1 MMDQVSAARRGLILD
16 QPFFG
21 VLSLKL
27 ELVEDRVSTKTLKTD
42 GKKIWFN
49 PAYVGTLSKY
59 ELVGVMAHEVLHCAN
74 GHSWRREH
82 RDPKLWNEACDLA
95 INPIVL
101 SAGMVLPQGAL
112 DGAPYLGMSP
122 EAIYAKRQ
130 QEQQDSSPQPQQRPG
145 GGGQQGQQPSQG
157 NPGEADDQGDE
168 KQDQE
173 DFGCGEVVDCEDT
186 AMPEMKADWSSAV
199 LNAAKQAQAMG
210 RLPAGMER
218 LVHEIKNPAQ
228 DWRAILRRFVQENA
242 SSDYSWKSPNGR
254 YLHMGLYMPSLR
266 SESMPPMVIAV
277 DTSGSIDS
285 LVVSQFAKEV
295 NAIVDEMQPE
305 QVHVVYCDARI
316 QGVDVFERGE
326 KITISPK
333 GFGGTDFRP
342 VFKWVEEEGIMPS
355 CLVYLTDMAG
365 PFPKMEPDY
374 PVLWGDTD
382 GYYPPPWGEHVRV
395 QCN

>member
-1 MMDQVSAARRGLILD
+1 MDQVSAARRSLILD

-27 ELVEDRVSTKTLKTD
+27 ELIEDQVGTKTLKTD
-42 GKKIWFN
+42 GKKLWFN

-130 QEQQDSSPQPQQRPG
+130 QEQQQQKQGSG
-145 GGGQQGQQPSQG
+145 GQGQQSSQG
-157 NPGEADDQGDE
+157 SPGNGQGSQDE
-168 KQDQE
+168 DAQDRQE
-173 DFGCGEVVDCEDT
+173 PDNGCGEVVDCDD
-186 AMPEMKADWSSAV
+186 ADMPETQAQWSAAV

-210 RLPAGMER
+210 RLPKGMER
-218 LVHEIKNPAQ
+218 LVQEIKNPPQ
-228 DWRAILRRFVQENA
+228 DWRSILRRFAQENA
-242 SSDYSWKSPNGR
+242 RSDYSWKMPNAR
-254 YLHMGLYMPSLR
+254 YLHAGLYLPTLR
-266 SESMPPMVIAV
+266 SESMPPMVVAV
-277 DTSGSIDS
+277 DTSGSIND
-285 LVVSQFAKEV
+285 LVVSQFANEI
-295 NAIVDEMQPE
+295 NAIAQELQPE
-305 QVHVVYCDARI
+305 QVHVVYCDDSVR
-316 QGVDVFERGE
+316 GVDVFERGE
-326 KITISPK
+326 AITVNPK
-333 GFGGTDFRP
+333 GGGGTDFRP
-342 VFKWVEEEGIMPS
+342 VFDWVDKEGITPS

-365 PFPKMEPDY
+365 TFPNVEPDY
-374 PVLWGDTD
+374 PVLWGDTK
-382 GYYPPPWGEHVRV
+382 GYYPPPWGEQVRV
-395 QCN
+395 LCD